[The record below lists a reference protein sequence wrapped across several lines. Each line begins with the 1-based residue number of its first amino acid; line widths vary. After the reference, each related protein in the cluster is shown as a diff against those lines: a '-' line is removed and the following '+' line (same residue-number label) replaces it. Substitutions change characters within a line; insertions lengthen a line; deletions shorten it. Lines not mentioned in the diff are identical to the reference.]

1 MLCSLIVLVCVLAY
15 VCSAVIPSE
24 WQEKI
29 DRYNAFFAED
39 DTGRLNT
46 EGYPYN
52 MYLVRNSRT
61 VFLIHFEL
69 IYSNLK
75 NSL

>member
-52 MYLVRNSRT
+52 MYLVRYLQLFYSI
-61 VFLIHFEL
+61 LQL
-69 IYSNLK
+69 IYFNFI

>member
-1 MLCSLIVLVCVLAY
+1 MLSSLIVLACVFAY
-15 VCSAVIPSE
+15 ACSAVIPSE

-39 DTGRLNT
+39 DTGKLNT

-52 MYLVRNSRT
+52 MYLVRDLQLYFSIW
-61 VFLIHFEL
+61 VL
-69 IYSNLK
+69 IYSNV

>member
-1 MLCSLIVLVCVLAY
+1 MLCSLIVLACVLAY

-39 DTGRLNT
+39 DTGKLNT

-52 MYLVRNSRT
+52 MYLVRYLQLFYSI
-61 VFLIHFEL
+61 LQL
-69 IYSNLK
+69 IYFNFI